1 MKPNPY
7 QAMKCLVVFTLLA
20 TSITTQAQ
28 KTEISISQQVPQVIT
43 AGETFDVTLTIN
55 KDNLE
60 SFARLQQTLP
70 RGFSAKL
77 KNGKDYH
84 AFVKDGKAK
93 LLWLSLPKDK
103 QFTVTY
109 QVKVNR
115 RAEGD
120 YVLGGEFNYMQ
131 NDKKQFAVVQ
141 PATIKVLPSA
151 LAALDE
157 EEDEKST
164 PVGGSTA
171 YEENIF
177 DK

>member
-1 MKPNPY
+1 MKPNLY
-7 QAMKCLVVFTLLA
+7 QAIKCLVVCTLFA
-20 TSITTQAQ
+20 TSITTKAQ
-28 KTEISISQQVPQVIT
+28 KPEISITQQVPSVIT
-43 AGETFDVTLTIN
+43 AGETFDVTFTIN

-60 SFARLQQTLP
+60 SFARLQQNLP

-77 KNGKDYH
+77 KNGKDFH

-93 LLWLSLPKDK
+93 LIWLSLPKDK
-103 QFTVTY
+103 QITVTY

-120 YVLGGEFNYMQ
+120 FVLGGEFNYIQ

-151 LAALDE
+151 LADLDE